1 MSEQGIEWCAVP
13 VRIDDATEGLFEM
26 PSPDE
31 DPEQKPV
38 FQVTQTTANLVA
50 QDFEL
55 YRPSLVRM
63 LATWVEEK
71 NRALQQAA
79 RGESQ
84 SAGQGFRKAAV
95 K

>member
-1 MSEQGIEWCAVP
+1 MSEQGMEWCAVP

-38 FQVTQTTANLVA
+38 FQVTQTTADLVA
-50 QDFEL
+50 QEFEL
-55 YRPSLVRM
+55 YQPSLVRM

-71 NRALQQAA
+71 NRVLQEAA
-79 RGESQ
+79 RGESR
-84 SAGQGFRKAAV
+84 STGQGK
-95 K
+95 

>member
-1 MSEQGIEWCAVP
+1 
-13 VRIDDATEGLFEM
+13 M

-38 FQVTQTTANLVA
+38 FQVTQTTADLVA

-63 LATWVEEK
+63 LAAWVEEK
-71 NRALQQAA
+71 NRILQEAT
-79 RGESQ
+79 RGESR
-84 SAGQGFRKAAV
+84 SAGQGK
-95 K
+95 